1 MDLSSLMI
9 FAKRLSDVIDI
20 KESDVT
26 KLISSLTGCLSKYVC
41 GC

>member
-9 FAKRLSDVIDI
+9 FAKRLSLVIEI
-20 KESDVT
+20 FESDVT
-26 KLISSLTGCLSKYVC
+26 KLISSLTGCLLTYVC